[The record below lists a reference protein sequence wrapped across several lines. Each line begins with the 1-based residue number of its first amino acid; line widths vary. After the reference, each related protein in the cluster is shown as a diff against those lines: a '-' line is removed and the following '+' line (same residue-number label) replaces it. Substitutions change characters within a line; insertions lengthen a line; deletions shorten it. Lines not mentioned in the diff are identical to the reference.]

1 LTKQFSRVLLKA
13 IVNGGDYDKV
23 KSFIDTVSDLLMVKD
38 YANPELQRKRLEW
51 IFGFGFLKLS

>member
-1 LTKQFSRVLLKA
+1 VLLKA

-23 KSFIDTVSDLLMVKD
+23 KSFIEILSDLLMVKD

-51 IFGFGFLKLS
+51 IFGFGFLIFT